1 MKPNPPALAAAE
13 RADLRLR
20 AEAQWQREHSAG
32 AAAPAA
38 TDDPTLVHALQVH
51 AIELEMQNEELRAS
65 RAAVEAGL
73 ARYTEL
79 YDFAPVGYFEL
90 DRQGVIGRLN
100 LAAATLLGTERAR
113 LIGERLGGCVE
124 EGDRPAFADFLFRV
138 WASAAPQIRE
148 VRIPLAGQSLR
159 TIELRATR
167 DDDGLNCL
175 VVAVDI
181 TARRQ
186 TEQALR
192 ESEQRWRLA
201 LDGVGDGLW
210 DLDVPSGQVYFSRR
224 WKEMLGFAENEVGT
238 DLTEWSSRVHPEDAD
253 RVMADLQA
261 HLEGRTAHYTNEHR
275 LRCKDG
281 SYKWVL
287 DRGTVFSRDAQ
298 GRPLRV
304 LGTHTDITPGKATQE
319 SLRLLALVLDQ
330 IQDHVTVT
338 DLDGIVTY
346 VNQAQKQALQFD
358 LTGLPVTRFN
368 EGLATDAPQRRI
380 AEATLKA
387 GRWQG
392 TVVNRRLNGS
402 EFLVDLRT
410 TLVRNQD
417 GRPVAMVGVGTDV
430 TASKAAEQ
438 ALRDS
443 ETRFRSYFNLP
454 LIGIAI
460 TAADKGWIEVN
471 PRLCEI
477 YGYSRRELESLTW
490 ADITHPDD
498 LAGNLAEY
506 EKVLAGQS
514 EGYSVDKRFIRKDGK
529 VVHCALS
536 TRCVRRD
543 DGTPGY
549 FVTVV
554 QDITERSQAEQALRA
569 SELRFRQM
577 LQTIPE
583 VAVQGY
589 SEDGI
594 TCYWNQASER
604 LYGYTA
610 AEAIGRSLLE
620 LIIPPEMREVV
631 QDSMRQMLT
640 TGRPIPTAE
649 LSLMRKDGS
658 RADVLSSHA
667 LVQVPGQ
674 APEMFCVDVDLRE
687 RKRVEQELAQHR
699 NHLEA
704 LVEERTAALSV
715 AKVTAETANRAKSA
729 FLANMSHEIRTPM
742 NGILGMVHV
751 LRREGVTP
759 QQARRLD
766 TIHNAGRHLLSVI
779 DDILDISRIEA
790 GKLVLEDAPLLI
802 EAIAENARAMLHDR
816 AQTKGLELAVEV
828 WPMPPGLRGD
838 ATRIQQ
844 ALINY
849 ASNAIKFSEAG
860 TVTLRVRCVEEDAAG
875 ALLHFEVQD
884 KGIGIDAATQA
895 RLFANFEQADNST
908 SRRYG
913 GSGLGLAITRHL
925 ATLMGGSAGFDSS
938 LGVGSRFWF
947 TARLRK
953 APVAAAAPDAMA
965 PMESAEQALRRLFSG
980 RHVLLVEDEPV
991 NREVAQMLLE
1001 EAGLKVDTAEDGQKA
1016 VDLAAR
1022 TDYALILM
1030 DMQLPQ
1036 LDGMAATQ
1044 RIRATGQRVPIVAM
1058 TANAFA
1064 EDRQRC
1070 LAAGMDDYVC
1080 KPYVAEELFATIL
1093 KWLVRQGR

>member
-1 MKPNPPALAAAE
+1 MKPNPPAI
-13 RADLRLR
+13 
-20 AEAQWQREHSAG
+20 
-32 AAAPAA
+32 AAAP
-38 TDDPTLVHALQVH
+38 DDQALVHALQVH
-51 AIELEMQNEELRAS
+51 QIELEMQNEELRAS

-113 LIGERLGGCVE
+113 LIGKRLGGCVE
-124 EGDRPAFADFLFRV
+124 EGDRPALADFLTRV
-138 WASAAPQIRE
+138 WAGAAPQISE
-148 VRIPLAGQSLR
+148 VRIPLAGQLPR
-159 TIELRATR
+159 TIEMRATR
-167 DDDGLNCL
+167 NDDGLSCL
-175 VVAVDI
+175 VVAMDI

-186 TEQALR
+186 AERALH

-201 LDGVGDGLW
+201 LDSVGDGLW
-210 DLDVPSGQVYFSRR
+210 DWDVPSGKVYFSRR
-224 WKEMLGFAENEVGT
+224 WKEMHGFAENEIGT

-253 RVMADLQA
+253 RVMADVRA
-261 HLEGRTAHYTNEHR
+261 HFEGRTAHYANEHR
-275 LRCKDG
+275 VRCKDG

-298 GRPLRV
+298 GQPLRM
-304 LGTHTDITPGKATQE
+304 LGTHTDMTAAKATE
-319 SLRLLALVLDQ
+319 EGLRLLALVLDQ

-346 VNQAQKQALQFD
+346 VNQAQKQALRFD
-358 LTGLPVTRFN
+358 LTGRHVTSFN
-368 EGLATDAPQRRI
+368 EGLATEAPQRQI

-402 EFLVDLRT
+402 EFLVDVRT
-410 TLVRNQD
+410 TLVRNRD
-417 GRPVAMVGVGTDV
+417 GRAVAMVGVGTDV
-430 TASKAAEQ
+430 TASRAAEQ

-443 ETRFRSYFNLP
+443 E
-454 LIGIAI
+454 
-460 TAADKGWIEVN
+460 
-471 PRLCEI
+471 
-477 YGYSRRELESLTW
+477 
-490 ADITHPDD
+490 
-498 LAGNLAEY
+498 
-506 EKVLAGQS
+506 
-514 EGYSVDKRFIRKDGK
+514 
-529 VVHCALS
+529 
-536 TRCVRRD
+536 
-543 DGTPGY
+543 
-549 FVTVV
+549 
-554 QDITERSQAEQALRA
+554 
-569 SELRFRQM
+569 LRFRQL
-577 LQTIPE
+577 LQSIPE

-594 TCYWNQASER
+594 TRYWNDASER

-620 LIIPPEMREVV
+620 LIIPPEMREAVR
-631 QDSMRQMLT
+631 DAMRQMMA
-640 TGRPIPTAE
+640 TGQPIPTAE

-674 APEMFCVDVDLRE
+674 APEMFCVDIDLRA
-687 RKRVEQELAQHR
+687 RKQAEQELAQHR
-699 NHLEA
+699 DHLEA
-704 LVEERTAALSV
+704 LVQERTAALSV
-715 AKVTAETANRAKSA
+715 AKLAAETANRAKSA

-766 TIHNAGRHLLSVI
+766 TIHSAGRHLLSVI
-779 DDILDISRIEA
+779 DDVLDISRIEA

-802 EAIAENARAMLHDR
+802 ENIADNARAMLLDR

-828 WPMPPGLRGD
+828 APMPTGLRGD

-849 ASNAIKFSEAG
+849 GSNAIKFTDAG
-860 TVTLRVRCVEEDAAG
+860 TVTLRMRCDEEDAAS

-884 KGIGIDAATQA
+884 SGIGIDAATQA

-925 ATLMGGSAGFDSS
+925 AQLMGGSAGFDST

-953 APVAAAAPDAMA
+953 DAEPASTPGAAPAA
-965 PMESAEQALRRLFSG
+965 ESAGQALRRSFSG
-980 RHVLLVEDEPV
+980 CRVLLVEDEPI

-1001 EAGLKVDTAEDGQKA
+1001 EAGLQVDTAEDGQIA

-1022 TDYALILM
+1022 TGYALILM

-1036 LDGMAATQ
+1036 LDGLAATQ

-1080 KPYVAEELFATIL
+1080 KPYVAEDLFATIL
-1093 KWLVRQGR
+1093 RWLARPGRQR